1 MKTILWVSR
10 HAPTKAQQEE
20 LEEIFGEHKIV
31 QRDVKVEYP
40 TDIEMMMELYN
51 ADEVVVVLPL
61 WVIEGLLELG
71 IEPIKAEMVRE
82 WTDCGAEFK
91 HRCFKRYK
99 KIDIETVTLN

>member
-1 MKTILWVSR
+1 MTTILWVSR
-10 HAPTKAQQEE
+10 HEPTKAQHEE
-20 LEEIFGEHKIV
+20 LASIFGDYSIV
-31 QRDVKVEYP
+31 QKDMKVEYP
-40 TDIEMMMELYN
+40 TDIEMMMELYD

-82 WTDCGAEFK
+82 WTDCGAEFN

-99 KIDIETVTLN
+99 KIEIETVTLN